1 MLTGLDLGENMSVR
15 TFDILIVDDDK
26 TSRNVLEYRLR
37 TLSFTRIDTAADGL
51 EALRRLVL
59 KHYDL
64 VFLDNNM
71 PNMSGLEFLRRCKE
85 VSILN
90 GTSVI
95 MLTGSADDQTLR
107 CVKDEGLKVDDFIL
121 KPLEADV
128 LKAKVER
135 LERNWASW
143 SEVSRNIETG
153 AFMSIRMD
161 VSGSISKL
169 KLFGVFHH
177 DERHAIQDVPDRVCM
192 APTESIIID
201 LRDVMSID
209 EFGIGMLLLIHGVAC
224 MAKKLIYLLLDGKTI
239 KTRLEALGI
248 GKIMRVIEHEAEIIS
263 RPSGSLADTVG

>member
-121 KPLEADV
+121 KQMAAGDSPIAV
-128 LKAKVER
+128 PFAR
-135 LERNWASW
+135 
-143 SEVSRNIETG
+143 EVI
-153 AFMSIRMD
+153 A
-161 VSGSISKL
+161 
-169 KLFGVFHH
+169 
-177 DERHAIQDVPDRVCM
+177 AM
-192 APTESIIID
+192 A
-201 LRDVMSID
+201 
-209 EFGIGMLLLIHGVAC
+209 
-224 MAKKLIYLLLDGKTI
+224 
-239 KTRLEALGI
+239 ALGR
-248 GKIMRVIEHEAEIIS
+248 GVS
-263 RPSGSLADTVG
+263 SGQTRP